1 MGAFC
6 TIPVD
11 PLHQL
16 SAILPMDLRLRMLS
30 KTAALSLLSI
40 PHSSQLI
47 QRLGPPWC
55 GLADLRDGPPKLPHP
70 APSTALT
77 RLARLAPPESRLAHD
92 FKHGPWVRRS
102 IPSDRLAIDA
112 SLPHGEER
120 KLRARAIAAEESNGS
135 PDELRLFCHGGCPSN
150 REGVPIATASC
161 AASLRGKTVGILT
174 ETLGPNASSKD
185 AAVRALSLA
194 MSLSTTTLHEHK
206 HIRRIKIYTSDPL
219 LPAQCL
225 NLRGSRQEADHPDA
239 DFAQTTMSILD
250 AHQSLMISVG
260 WVPPGKGLHSLRR
273 AKAAA
278 AEAAR
283 ISTDT
288 AFPLAPPTKDQLRT
302 TARGEAIARWQDSW
316 STAARLQPAYL
327 ALTSPP
333 DGRIPPFIQG
343 LAKHSHLTFSTGICL
358 LTTHAFTGEYSARF
372 RPTSGDPHHCECGE
386 ALQTAHHVIAACPR
400 FAAARTQHLLPLANA
415 VSLSH
420 IFGTKSGGEALGA
433 FIAASQ
439 ACVRPRRRDPPPED
453 HG

>member
-1 MGAFC
+1 LN
-6 TIPVD
+6 VS
-11 PLHQL
+11 LHRITCQTNL
-16 SAILPMDLRLRMLS
+16 YSSLGNLEKQNNSRFDLLI
-30 KTAALSLLSI
+30 SL
-40 PHSSQLI
+40 
-47 QRLGPPWC
+47 
-55 GLADLRDGPPKLPHP
+55 
-70 APSTALT
+70 
-77 RLARLAPPESRLAHD
+77 
-92 FKHGPWVRRS
+92 
-102 IPSDRLAIDA
+102 
-112 SLPHGEER
+112 
-120 KLRARAIAAEESNGS
+120 
-135 PDELRLFCHGGCPSN
+135 
-150 REGVPIATASC
+150 ASC
-161 AASLRGKTVGILT
+161 CIVSNARSDKTPDCHQKNLPRASRT
-174 ETLGPNASSKD
+174 
-185 AAVRALSLA
+185 
-194 MSLSTTTLHEHK
+194 LSTDTFRS
-206 HIRRIKIYTSDPL
+206 RRYT
-219 LPAQCL
+219 
-225 NLRGSRQEADHPDA
+225 RQ
-239 DFAQTTMSILD
+239 
-250 AHQSLMISVG
+250 QSLMISVG
-260 WVPPGKGLHSLRR
+260 WVPLGKGLHSLRR

-333 DGRIPPFIQG
+333 DGRIPPFVQG
-343 LAKHSHLTFSTGICL
+343 LAKHSRLTFSTGIRL

-386 ALQTAHHVIAACPR
+386 ALQTAHHVIAACLR